1 MATAT
6 SRVTR
11 TWIAGRRR
19 RKIYVWCNRLAAR
32 SDSFPG
38 RRRHKQLWPGP
49 RPSARRRGGQAG
61 RPACAGVTGARPAR
75 YCQWPLWPYYQGRFP
90 ARRISRPNFPT
101 GLVEARPR
109 DSARLDPGRPRFP
122 ADAQGRAS
130 APFVSRPRRWHR
142 ASECLCRRHRSRRAR
157 ALRREAAS
165 VERQLSCREE
175 PRLRCGY
182 AGDAKSTCK
191 WDDSELTVRRGV
203 WNLSQYS
210 RLVWSE
216 F

>member
-19 RKIYVWCNRLAAR
+19 RKIYVWCNRLAGGPVR
-32 SDSFPG
+32 
-38 RRRHKQLWPGP
+38 QLPGP
-49 RPSARRRGGQAG
+49 APAQAAVARAAAVGPASGRTG
-61 RPACAGVTGARPAR
+61 RPAGLRRCDRGPTSQVLPVATVALLPGAIP
-75 YCQWPLWPYYQGRFP
+75 G
-90 ARRISRPNFPT
+90 RISRPNFPT

-157 ALRREAAS
+157 ALRRDAAS

-182 AGDAKSTCK
+182 
-191 WDDSELTVRRGV
+191 
-203 WNLSQYS
+203 
-210 RLVWSE
+210 
-216 F
+216 